1 MTHNKEIFFEA
12 MNAQR
17 ERLEN
22 TLLMKFNA
30 LGDLND
36 LDEIN
41 AITLE
46 KSMLLK
52 QRLIGSFECYLN
64 LREKEELS
72 I

>member
-1 MTHNKEIFFEA
+1 MRKIRKYPFE
-12 MNAQR
+12 N
-17 ERLEN
+17 
-22 TLLMKFNA
+22 FNA

-36 LDEIN
+36 LQEIN

-46 KSMLLK
+46 KSIPLK
-52 QRLIGSFECYLN
+52 QRLIKSFECYLV